1 MLYVLIAVVAYLLGS
16 ISTGLLISKEKNVD
30 LRNLGSKN
38 TGASNV
44 LRVMGLK
51 AGAITF
57 TGDVIKALLACGLGI
72 WLKGQYGGLLAGL
85 MVIIGHNWPIYYGF
99 KGGKGVACS
108 CAVMLVLFPIPAV
121 ISFVVAIAI
130 IYFTRMISLGSMS
143 MLCLFA
149 LILII
154 THWGNWLVCL
164 WALVLAA
171 LCVYRHRANIKRIV
185 NGTENKLGSKSK

>member
-1 MLYVLIAVVAYLLGS
+1 MKYVLIAVAAYLLGS

-57 TGDVIKALLACGLGI
+57 VGDVVKALLACALGL
-72 WLKGQYGGLLAGL
+72 WLGGRNGGLLAGL
-85 MVIIGHNWPIYYGF
+85 MVILGHNWPVYHGF

-108 CAVMLVLFPIPAV
+108 CAVMLVLFPVPAV
-121 ISFVVAIAI
+121 ISFLTAIVV

-149 LILII
+149 LILFV
-154 THWGNWLVCL
+154 THWGDWMVCL

-171 LCVYRHRANIKRIV
+171 LCVYRHRANIKRIL
-185 NGTENKLGSKSK
+185 NGTENKLGHKTK

>member
-1 MLYVLIAVVAYLLGS
+1 MMYVLIAIIAYLLGS
-16 ISTGLLISKEKNVD
+16 ISTGLLVSKEKNVD

-57 TGDVIKALLACGLGI
+57 IGDVVKALLACAIGL
-72 WLKGQYGGLLAGL
+72 WLGGRNGGLLAGL
-85 MVIIGHNWPIYYGF
+85 MVILGHNWPIYYGF

-108 CAVMLVLFPIPAV
+108 CAVMLVLFPIPAL
-121 ISFVVAIAI
+121 ISFVVAIAV
-130 IYFTRMISLGSMS
+130 IYFTRMISLGSMT

-149 LILII
+149 AILFF

-164 WALVLAA
+164 WALVLAI
-171 LCVYRHRANIKRIV
+171 LCVYRHRANIIRIL